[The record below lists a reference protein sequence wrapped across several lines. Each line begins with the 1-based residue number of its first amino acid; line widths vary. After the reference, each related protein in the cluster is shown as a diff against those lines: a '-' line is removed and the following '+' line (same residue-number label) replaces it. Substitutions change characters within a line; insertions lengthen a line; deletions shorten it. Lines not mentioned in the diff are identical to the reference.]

1 METKQILS
9 EKAKEKLDTKKLIRR
24 EDSIFLSIEPEEQL
38 TLEFNPELIEIKEYE
53 FDGKRKRRVVY
64 TVIDKSSMQ
73 RKYWIVS
80 QKTSA
85 RVDAYL
91 RQAQFVLK
99 VTRKGIGIET
109 TYDFEF
115 P

>member
-9 EKAKEKLDTKKLIRR
+9 EKAKEKLDTNKLIRR
-24 EDSIFLSIEPEEQL
+24 EDSMFLSIEPEEEL
-38 TLEFNPELIEIKEYE
+38 TLEFNPELIDIREYD
-53 FDGKRKRRVVY
+53 FDGKRIRKVVY
-64 TVIDKSSMQ
+64 TVIDKSSML
-73 RKYWIVS
+73 RKYWSVS
-80 QKTSA
+80 QRTSA

-99 VTRKGIGIET
+99 VTRRGIGIKT
-109 TYDFEF
+109 TYDFEI